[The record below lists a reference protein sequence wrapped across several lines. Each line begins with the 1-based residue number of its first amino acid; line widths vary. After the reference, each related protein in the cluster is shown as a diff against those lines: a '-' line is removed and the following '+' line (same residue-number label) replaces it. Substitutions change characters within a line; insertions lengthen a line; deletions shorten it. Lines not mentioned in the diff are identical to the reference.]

1 MFKLLA
7 NNNVVEENNS
17 LETMKEEL
25 EEYKKIEEA
34 MFGKNELKFEIVE
47 VV

>member
-7 NNNVVEENNS
+7 NNNVVEEGNN
-17 LETMKEEL
+17 LEIMKEEL

-34 MFGKNELKFEIVE
+34 MFGKNTLNFEIVE

>member
-7 NNNVVEENNS
+7 NNNVVEEGNN
-17 LETMKEEL
+17 LEIMKEEL

-34 MFGKNELKFEIVE
+34 MFGKNKLNFEIVE

>member
-7 NNNVVEENNS
+7 NNNVVEEGNN
-17 LETMKEEL
+17 LEIMKEEL

-34 MFGKNELKFEIVE
+34 MFGKNELNFEIVE

>member
-7 NNNVVEENNS
+7 NNKVVEENKN
-17 LETMKEEL
+17 LEIIKEEL

-34 MFGKNELKFEIVE
+34 MFGKNEMKLEIVE